1 MSDVKSINNHHPK
14 SLLVELLRLLCRPLD
29 GPDDSNGYLDVHLVC
44 RDGVVGVRTQISQI
58 DVTIN
63 LRVLPLDLKL
73 YITVLTQLFHFSGID
88 SFWWPTRI
96 S

>member
-63 LRVLPLDLKL
+63 FEISAIRSKALHYR
-73 YITVLTQLFHFSGID
+73 FD
-88 SFWWPTRI
+88 SII
-96 S
+96 SF

>member
-58 DVTIN
+58 DVIIN
-63 LRVLPLDLKL
+63 LRILCVIRSKAL
-73 YITVLTQLFHFSGID
+73 YYRFD
-88 SFWWPTRI
+88 STI
-96 S
+96 SF

>member
-1 MSDVKSINNHHPK
+1 MSGVKSINNHHPK

-44 RDGVVGVRTQISQI
+44 RDGVVGVRIQIKKI
-58 DVTIN
+58 CVIIE
-63 LRVLPLDLKL
+63 LRVLPLDLRL
-73 YITVLTQLFHFSGID
+73 YITVLTQLLYFSGID
-88 SFWWPTRI
+88 FFWWPTRI

>member
-44 RDGVVGVRTQISQI
+44 RDGVVGVRIQINKI
-58 DVTIN
+58 YVTIN
-63 LRVLPLDLKL
+63 FEIYVIR
-73 YITVLTQLFHFSGID
+73 S
-88 SFWWPTRI
+88 
-96 S
+96 

>member
-44 RDGVVGVRTQISQI
+44 RDGVVGVRIQINKI
-58 DVTIN
+58 NVTIN
-63 LRVLPLDLKL
+63 LRVLFVIRSTALHYRL
-73 YITVLTQLFHFSGID
+73 YSTI
-88 SFWWPTRI
+88 SF
-96 S
+96 

>member
-58 DVTIN
+58 DVTNN
-63 LRVLPLDLKL
+63 LRVFSLDLQL
-73 YITVLTQLFHFSGID
+73 YIILLTKLFHFSGID
-88 SFWWPTRI
+88 FFWWPTRI

>member
-14 SLLVELLRLLCRPLD
+14 SLLMELLRLLCRPLD

-44 RDGVVGVRTQISQI
+44 RDGVVGVRIQINKI
-58 DVTIN
+58 GVTIK
-63 LRVLPLDLKL
+63 LLDPKL
-73 YITVLTQLFHFSGID
+73 YITLLTELFHFSGID
-88 SFWWPTRI
+88 FFWWPTRI

>member
-44 RDGVVGVRTQISQI
+44 RDGVVGVRIQINKICVIIIFEYCVIRSKALHYHF
-58 DVTIN
+58 DSTI
-63 LRVLPLDLKL
+63 
-73 YITVLTQLFHFSGID
+73 
-88 SFWWPTRI
+88 SF
-96 S
+96 

>member
-44 RDGVVGVRTQISQI
+44 RDGVVGVRTQISQK

-63 LRVLPLDLKL
+63 LRVLSAIRSKALH
-73 YITVLTQLFHFSGID
+73 YRFD
-88 SFWWPTRI
+88 SII
-96 S
+96 SF

>member
-63 LRVLPLDLKL
+63 LRVLLLDLKL
-73 YITVLTQLFHFSGID
+73 YIIVLTQLFHFSGID
-88 SFWWPTRI
+88 FFWWPTRI